1 MSQRTIWSSKVIET
15 FNGSS
20 SGNELVQQV
29 VSPTITNP
37 TAVVNNR
44 INSDERIITGAVAP
58 SSGDAE
64 EKPPETEP
72 APPPSLSSIK
82 TPADAFAYYKST
94 VNSTLRNGD
103 KKDAPPDGEDY
114 PWRSMMDGF
123 LKAVDIDP
131 YSEKGRKYS
140 KVMASQFNIWY
151 LAVPVSYVIVINWW
165 YLWNYTD
172 FTFDFRSLLN
182 YFPMKWPI
190 EPFLYAIEYINY
202 SLIGFRVD
210 SEPKSLFG
218 TPEEVREWL
227 RQLWD
232 YRPITFTFFYACLA
246 GLFIGVPEVSKFSDT
261 MAAFLI
267 GETTFLTPIIILLSI
282 FFFAFITLKPERD
295 IEYIITAFPVSIFLK
310 IFMFFLSLVFA
321 SLIGPMVLGVYL
333 YFISFYAMPIFCW
346 QGFSFIHMWP
356 WRTFQEF
363 LRIYYDLSEAPVK
376 EPETNNVFKKIQY
389 LLFQECQNL
398 FMLFVVCL
406 SILIVHI
413 TEAVEVMES
422 TPLLLTFMIL
432 FNAFMVLTISN
443 GMEITLMKLWNISI
457 DILNSI
463 AHGSSELPTKGIS
476 EV

>member
-1 MSQRTIWSSKVIET
+1 ME
-15 FNGSS
+15 
-20 SGNELVQQV
+20 
-29 VSPTITNP
+29 
-37 TAVVNNR
+37 
-44 INSDERIITGAVAP
+44 
-58 SSGDAE
+58 
-64 EKPPETEP
+64 
-72 APPPSLSSIK
+72 
-82 TPADAFAYYKST
+82 
-94 VNSTLRNGD
+94 
-103 KKDAPPDGEDY
+103 
-114 PWRSMMDGF
+114 
-123 LKAVDIDP
+123 
-131 YSEKGRKYS
+131 
-140 KVMASQFNIWY
+140 
-151 LAVPVSYVIVINWW
+151 
-165 YLWNYTD
+165 
-172 FTFDFRSLLN
+172 
-182 YFPMKWPI
+182 
-190 EPFLYAIEYINY
+190 
-202 SLIGFRVD
+202 
-210 SEPKSLFG
+210 
-218 TPEEVREWL
+218 
-227 RQLWD
+227 
-232 YRPITFTFFYACLA
+232 
-246 GLFIGVPEVSKFSDT
+246 
-261 MAAFLI
+261 
-267 GETTFLTPIIILLSI
+267 
-282 FFFAFITLKPERD
+282 
-295 IEYIITAFPVSIFLK
+295 FLK